1 MLCSLVEALSA
12 RGIGSKCCA
21 GPPAAP
27 GRLWPRH
34 GALAGAEAVSKAGT
48 SAGDSAVAKAE
59 AQSGGGGGGGGLVR
73 VLELPQPYS
82 SGVVVPIW
90 ATMSACAWFVIG
102 I

>member
-59 AQSGGGGGGGGLVR
+59 AQNGGGGVHH
-73 VLELPQPYS
+73 
-82 SGVVVPIW
+82 
-90 ATMSACAWFVIG
+90 
-102 I
+102 